1 MKKIQ
6 IALVSKE
13 ALPVFYIINEFGPN
27 EVYLVGTKESSTSI
41 ANIKRVAASMGIECQ
56 ICLTKPNDMQDT
68 MEVCERIHTQN
79 GDDCEYRY
87 NLTGGTKLMAIGALL
102 CAQSHKAEIVYSE
115 SKSYYDM
122 KAMKWQSLT
131 QMLDIDTI
139 IRLQGQIVKDKTVYG
154 YDEERTQCAKDIMAF
169 EKTSPKLYHQLID
182 FYIKYNRA
190 PRDYDNKPF
199 AFYMEDGSVEYN
211 GKIVFESPYKHV
223 YDMLFK
229 GQWWETLVADAV
241 AQWAGPDSEVW
252 TNVRFEP
259 KEKANGR
266 NYDKNEIDVL
276 VNIGN
281 ILLFVECKSGAFT
294 QDNIYKLSTV
304 AKTYGSYKSQSVM
317 AVYSKPCVRQDFE
330 EKAKESNIEFLVPNK
345 KFSNVAEVLNGI
357 VNSKKA

>member
-27 EVYLVGTKESSTSI
+27 EVCLVGTKESSISI

-68 MEVCERIHTQN
+68 MEVCEAIHTQN

-102 CAQSHKAEIVYSE
+102 CAQSHKAEMVYSE
-115 SKSYYDM
+115 TKSYYDM
-122 KAMKWQSLT
+122 KAMEWKPLT

-139 IRLQGQIVKDKTVYG
+139 IRLQGQIVKDKTVYR

-169 EKTSPKLYHQLID
+169 EKSSPKLYHQLID
-182 FYIKYNRA
+182 FYIKNNRA
-190 PRDYDNKPF
+190 PKKSDGKPF
-199 AFYMEDGSVEYN
+199 VFYKEEGSVKYN
-211 GKIVFESPYKHV
+211 GRIVFESSYPKL

-241 AQWAGPDSEVW
+241 AKWAESDCAVW

-259 KEKANGR
+259 KKKEVGKNR
-266 NYDKNEIDVL
+266 DKNEIDVL

-281 ILLFVECKSGAFT
+281 TLLFVECKSGWFD
-294 QDNIYKLSTV
+294 QNNIYKLSTV
-304 AKTYGSYKSQSVM
+304 AKTYGSYKSQALL
-317 AVYSKPCVRQDFE
+317 AVYSQQNIKPDLS
-330 EKAKESNIEFLVPNK
+330 EKAKEGNIKFLVPNES
-345 KFSNVAEVLNGI
+345 FSNVAEVLTGI